1 VNVPFFGLRQCI
13 VGSHHF
19 RRAAST
25 RSIRVSMTGLLH
37 KGNMLT
43 GAQKATVSPN
53 TVRRRTDRVTY
64 GGDM

>member
-1 VNVPFFGLRQCI
+1 MPFFGYVSASSAVI
-13 VGSHHF
+13 ISGA
-19 RRAAST
+19 AAST
-25 RSIRVSMTGLLH
+25 RSIRASMTGLLH